1 MPALLRRSRHHRT
14 NGRSRGGRKCRWLD
28 LEIPAAASRVAGFNG
43 HRWPAGKI
51 RVQLHFCHLLAYQ
64 SVALAEPLPPLELLP
79 PDYSAT
85 NQKLHGQITHLI
97 SSAIIDHTPVPL
109 ERNLATSHVLYPKK
123 KKIQTSSF
131 SDATEGV
138 VFAVGTEKKTSVPRT
153 RSRISGIEPA
163 AHFSVDLTRSF
174 KERGDGGVI
183 LVAFSLSHHPL
194 NKT

>member
-123 KKIQTSSF
+123 KKYKRRLFPTPPKASFLPLEQKKKKRAFHGHVPESVASSQQLIFLWTSLGHLRKEATGASF
-131 SDATEGV
+131 WS
-138 VFAVGTEKKTSVPRT
+138 P
-153 RSRISGIEPA
+153 
-163 AHFSVDLTRSF
+163 
-174 KERGDGGVI
+174 
-183 LVAFSLSHHPL
+183 SLSLTIH
-194 NKT
+194 

>member
-28 LEIPAAASRVAGFNG
+28 LEIPAAASTVVGFNG

-109 ERNLATSHVLYPKK
+109 ERNLATSHVLYPPKKK

-138 VFAVGTEKKTSVPRT
+138 VFAVGTEKKNERSTDTFQNQWHRASSSFFCGPHSV
-153 RSRISGIEPA
+153 I
-163 AHFSVDLTRSF
+163 
-174 KERGDGGVI
+174 
-183 LVAFSLSHHPL
+183 
-194 NKT
+194 

>member
-28 LEIPAAASRVAGFNG
+28 LEIPAAASTVAGFNG

-123 KKIQTSSF
+123 KKKNTNVVFFRRHRRRRFCRWNRKKKNERSTDTFQNQWHRASSSF
-131 SDATEGV
+131 FCGPH
-138 VFAVGTEKKTSVPRT
+138 SV
-153 RSRISGIEPA
+153 I
-163 AHFSVDLTRSF
+163 
-174 KERGDGGVI
+174 
-183 LVAFSLSHHPL
+183 
-194 NKT
+194 